1 MNPAASML
9 LAVAVGSA
17 MWSTVTM
24 VRIYEFLRLRGEKVS
39 FLLLR
44 VMIFRYLRRYRK
56 ITVAETGRAGPLYHQ
71 FVTSVNVVLLA
82 AVAAAFVLLAERW

>member
-1 MNPAASML
+1 MNPAASVL

-17 MWSTVTM
+17 IWATVTM

-44 VMIFRYLRRYRK
+44 MMIFR
-56 ITVAETGRAGPLYHQ
+56 
-71 FVTSVNVVLLA
+71 
-82 AVAAAFVLLAERW
+82 